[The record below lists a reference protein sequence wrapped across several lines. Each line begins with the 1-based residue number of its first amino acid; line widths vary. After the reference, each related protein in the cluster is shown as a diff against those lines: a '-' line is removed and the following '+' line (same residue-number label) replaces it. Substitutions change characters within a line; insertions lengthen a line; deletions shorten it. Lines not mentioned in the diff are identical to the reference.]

1 MSWVSREEICQE
13 LGIDNYVL
21 GQYESFLE
29 LPEPSNGSYD
39 INIAKLVARLHDMVK
54 NGLTLND
61 IRQLS
66 VCAEQYS
73 DFIPA
78 LKSFKDFSPQHH
90 LKELVNYYNQ
100 LLEELAYREEQYQS
114 KVQDLES
121 IVETMQIELEK
132 NGIAMDQLENYQHEK
147 EKFREALEDR
157 EGFIEDMQMRVSY
170 QEVKIHELEHINTEK
185 ADEIEKLK
193 AELEFYMNQGMG
205 SNKRTAVDIQALL
218 KKKEKEVALK
228 FQREIFDLKKQ
239 VDLMMEQKEE
249 EWIARNKAKAQAS

>member
-13 LGIDNYVL
+13 LGVDNYVL

-39 INIAKLVARLHDMVK
+39 INIAKLIARLHDMVK

-66 VCAEQYS
+66 MCAEQYS

-100 LLEELAYREEQYQS
+100 LLEELAYREEQYQA
-114 KVQDLES
+114 KIQDLES

-132 NGIAMDQLENYQHEK
+132 NGIAMDQLDNYQQEK

-157 EGFIEDMQMRVSY
+157 EGFIEDMQMRVSH
-170 QEVKIHELEHINTEK
+170 QEVKIHELEHANIEK

-193 AELEFYMNQGMG
+193 AELEFYMTQGMG
-205 SNKRTAVDIQALL
+205 SNKRTAVDIQAIL

-249 EWIARNKAKAQAS
+249 EWIARNKSKAQAS

>member
-29 LPEPSNGSYD
+29 LPESSNGAYD
-39 INIAKLVARLHDMVK
+39 INIAKLVARIHELVK

-61 IRQLS
+61 VRQLS
-66 VCAEQYS
+66 MCAEQYS

-78 LKSFKDFSPQHH
+78 LKSFRDFSPQHH
-90 LKELVNYYNQ
+90 LKELISYYNQ
-100 LLEELAYREEQYQS
+100 LLQELAYREEQYQG
-114 KVQDLES
+114 KIQDLES
-121 IVETMQIELEK
+121 IVETMQVELEK
-132 NGIAMDQLENYQHEK
+132 NGIAVDQIENYQREK
-147 EKFREALEDR
+147 ESFREALEDR
-157 EGFIEDMQMRVSY
+157 EGFIEDIQMRVNH
-170 QEVKIHELEHINTEK
+170 QEVKIHELEHENIQKE
-185 ADEIEKLK
+185 DEIEKLK

-249 EWIARNKAKAQAS
+249 EWIARNKAQARAS